1 MHWFFALPCIWC
13 LSCAWQLSWFTSG
26 SQKFIQFVGPCAWDW
41 MLVHRVWA
49 NSWTENQKFR
59 VQFIRKRGKVRC
71 VPDLL
76 IGFFLHVDKDR
87 SDISHFCI
95 CTCIFKKSR
104 NETKCGAKI
113 NYIITINSST
123 WIQIHSI
130 QTRVISQLLEFPGI
144 HVTQI
149 CQERSNVWSVRISG
163 KTSWNW
169 LK

>member
-1 MHWFFALPCIWC
+1 MLGSYHGLRQGVRSSFNLSGLVLEIGC
-13 LSCAWQLSWFTSG
+13 LCTGSEQTLELKIRSFEFNSFVNGAKSSGRKSCFS
-26 SQKFIQFVGPCAWDW
+26 C
-41 MLVHRVWA
+41 
-49 NSWTENQKFR
+49 
-59 VQFIRKRGKVRC
+59 C

-149 CQERSNVWSVRISG
+149 CQERSNV
-163 KTSWNW
+163 
-169 LK
+169 